1 MTIRAGADPTDNVVA
16 VSGPNADP
24 VDVDQ
29 PDGVGLAE
37 PVDTG
42 SLLAEVERLREL
54 VGPSEIAYTTLR
66 ADVDEASA
74 MAKRAE
80 LEAGRLR
87 AHVEQ
92 LSTDLWRA
100 RQDQDLIVRRR
111 EMTLPAYLRYR
122 VARRWRISAAPRL
135 AIAADRVRG
144 MRSTDAG

>member
-1 MTIRAGADPTDNVVA
+1 MSRRGTDIVVA
-16 VSGPNADP
+16 VSGPTVDP
-24 VDVDQ
+24 A
-29 PDGVGLAE
+29 GGRAE
-37 PVDTG
+37 PSDA
-42 SLLAEVERLREL
+42 LADEVARLREL
-54 VGPSEIAYTTLR
+54 VGPSEIAYETLQDDVR
-66 ADVDEASA
+66 AASD
-74 MAKRAE
+74 MAKEAE

-135 AIAADRVRG
+135 RLLAERVRPARAADG
-144 MRSTDAG
+144 GARSDAG